1 MMIVLIYIIKEYL
14 QSMLQGIVS
23 KLENKNK
30 NNIQQW
36 IIVGGRPSIDTALY
50 YLFLFFD
57 TLIIN
62 HNKC

>member
-30 NNIQQW
+30 NNIQQ
-36 IIVGGRPSIDTALY
+36 
-50 YLFLFFD
+50 
-57 TLIIN
+57 
-62 HNKC
+62 